1 MCASGVRLRA
11 DEQVNCQAGA
21 PGSSVAP
28 LVPEGPPQHTDSD
41 GPFACCSGRP
51 LRPARWQ
58 STAAKALL
66 GATCAGLTGERS
78 PVRRQGEAATS
89 LFIII
94 SGRVRLVREVPT
106 KRPAVRV
113 EEEVRAAPHGRAP
126 EPAPGLVERPARP
139 AWHARA
145 LLW

>member
-1 MCASGVRLRA
+1 
-11 DEQVNCQAGA
+11 
-21 PGSSVAP
+21 
-28 LVPEGPPQHTDSD
+28 
-41 GPFACCSGRP
+41 
-51 LRPARWQ
+51 
-58 STAAKALL
+58 
-66 GATCAGLTGERS
+66 
-78 PVRRQGEAATS
+78 VRRQGEAATS

-113 EEEVRAAPHGRAP
+113 EEEARAAPHGRAP

-145 LLW
+145 LRRTLGVRA